1 MEKKKEGNSNP
12 LQCSCLETPHGQRSL
27 AGCSPWDHKESD
39 MTEGLSTAHNISLTL
54 LVPIL

>member
-1 MEKKKEGNSNP
+1 MEKKKEGNSNL

-27 AGCSPWDHKESD
+27 AGYSPWGHKESD
-39 MTEGLSTAHNISLTL
+39 MTEGLRTAHNISLAR